1 MPRPLTASRSLFY
14 ACSPYRYRNVYSDL
28 VHKDLSKHS
37 TDTGVQQERDIF
49 QCVVTMRPEILGLYI
64 QVLQKDIACEL
75 PVQMRVRFE
84 KIFQIISYIY
94 NDFLPFLSVL
104 TTKAK
109 VKKNNYSS
117 YIVFYPCKPCL
128 IMISM
133 RTTQPGKQQQAV
145 RADAEERYE

>member
-84 KIFQIISYIY
+84 KIFQIIYI
-94 NDFLPFLSVL
+94 
-104 TTKAK
+104 
-109 VKKNNYSS
+109 
-117 YIVFYPCKPCL
+117 
-128 IMISM
+128 
-133 RTTQPGKQQQAV
+133 
-145 RADAEERYE
+145 